1 MLKKLSYRPD
11 IDGLRALAVLSVL
24 LFHINPNY
32 MPSGFLGVDIFF
44 VISGFLITNIIYRE
58 IVEGSFSFANFY
70 NRRIKRILPVFFITI
85 LVTIFVI
92 WNIYSSIDYWI
103 MANCAISSV
112 LFISNIYFA
121 KEGGYFDAKTEE
133 NPFNHIWSL
142 SVEEQFYFIFPIIL
156 LFIFKQKFLSKYKL
170 SSLLFIEIILL
181 IFSFIDLKKLGIH
194 LDSYYLPHLRMIELL
209 VGSIFSIYL
218 SEKGNNLSQK
228 QSDILSLISLIILL
242 CCLFINKIFSPPFFP
257 GFLALIPC
265 ISVALLILA
274 NEKGKYITKLFSL
287 SFVVWIGK
295 LSYSLYLW
303 HWIILS
309 IFRYFFGTGEL
320 SDINLFIV
328 ISLTLTLSILSYYG
342 VEQPLRHI
350 KYSFKRSLILFYI
363 IPTIFV
369 IGISYFFLRK
379 EYSSPWNTFPPLDC
393 NECENKQ
400 QLSELGDLNSNYK
413 NKILFIGDSHAEQL
427 APFINIVGK
436 KEGWKAS
443 ILAEGGCP
451 SILKTEDYEEA
462 KLSDYNRCIVS
473 RKYFQE
479 NYKNY
484 DIFILSN
491 YYSWNR
497 EEEPYI
503 IERFEK
509 TIQNLISENKKI
521 YIIKSCPSFDID
533 MQRIEN
539 LEKKGIKLD
548 VNLEGSIYKTHI
560 KKWTDLKRVL
570 IQKYP
575 EVQIIDLLSY
585 IPKNG
590 RINGHNIMFN
600 LDHLNTYG
608 SQEMAKKFIN
618 DGKKLINIEDL
629 K

>member
-1 MLKKLSYRPD
+1 
-11 IDGLRALAVLSVL
+11 
-24 LFHINPNY
+24 
-32 MPSGFLGVDIFF
+32 
-44 VISGFLITNIIYRE
+44 
-58 IVEGSFSFANFY
+58 
-70 NRRIKRILPVFFITI
+70 
-85 LVTIFVI
+85 
-92 WNIYSSIDYWI
+92 

-369 IGISYFFLRK
+369 IRNPEITKNISTPK
-379 EYSSPWNTFPPLDC
+379 KPL
-393 NECENKQ
+393 
-400 QLSELGDLNSNYK
+400 G
-413 NKILFIGDSHAEQL
+413 
-427 APFINIVGK
+427 
-436 KEGWKAS
+436 
-443 ILAEGGCP
+443 
-451 SILKTEDYEEA
+451 
-462 KLSDYNRCIVS
+462 
-473 RKYFQE
+473 
-479 NYKNY
+479 
-484 DIFILSN
+484 
-491 YYSWNR
+491 
-497 EEEPYI
+497 
-503 IERFEK
+503 
-509 TIQNLISENKKI
+509 
-521 YIIKSCPSFDID
+521 
-533 MQRIEN
+533 M
-539 LEKKGIKLD
+539 
-548 VNLEGSIYKTHI
+548 
-560 KKWTDLKRVL
+560 
-570 IQKYP
+570 
-575 EVQIIDLLSY
+575 
-585 IPKNG
+585 
-590 RINGHNIMFN
+590 
-600 LDHLNTYG
+600 
-608 SQEMAKKFIN
+608 
-618 DGKKLINIEDL
+618 
-629 K
+629 